1 MMFEQRTKEKI
12 DPLLVTVEG
21 AAKML
26 AVCPR
31 TVYNMTARG
40 DLPCI
45 HIGTA
50 VRYAVDDIH
59 AFIAR
64 ASGKISQID
73 KERSCNK
80 CKHDVNSQV

>member
-1 MMFEQRTKEKI
+1 MFQQKSNDRIE
-12 DPLLVTVEG
+12 PLLVTVEG

-31 TVYNMTARG
+31 TVCNMTARG

-50 VRYAVDDIH
+50 VRYAVEDIEM
-59 AFIAR
+59 FIAR
-64 ASGKISQID
+64 ASGRFSQNG
-73 KERSCNK
+73 KEKCCNK
-80 CKHDVNSQV
+80 CKHDVDSTV

>member
-1 MMFEQRTKEKI
+1 MFQQTNKQTIE
-12 DPLLVTVEG
+12 PLLVTVEG

-31 TVYNMTARG
+31 TIYNMTARG

-50 VRYAVDDIH
+50 VRYAVEDIEM
-59 AFIAR
+59 FITR
-64 ASGKISQID
+64 ASGRLSQND
-73 KERSCNK
+73 KEKCCNK
-80 CKHDVNSQV
+80 CKHDVDSTI